1 MAGFKEQLAAANT
14 AYILKMQ
21 GTSKEAR
28 NVLFRSMARLRDD
41 RGENLL
47 YTDEQLA
54 DYFGL
59 EFDEVCEKRG
69 IISSNGTQPTELSNL
84 PLVIDGEGIY
94 RRTVNRIKA
103 HRQETPIVSLPK
115 KGQILDDFFR
125 PVLGEEK
132 PPSHNPVHIQT
143 STDVSS
149 VRPMEFAEPKQKA
162 DSGTIEDESLRRNIR
177 NAFLRGFATG
187 IFQTKN
193 LGSKGEVYIGSGSQD
208 EEKIDLLKK
217 TFGKVGRIKDDRKE
231 EVRVYLD
238 SDEFDFVC
246 NPEGDKDEIEK
257 ITQSRELF
265 APFVLGVLFAKL
277 TRIESRVPIKDSNIA
292 FKIPRAFRSHFGVVI
307 GERRYWTSTKKYQI
321 LVKEPRRIFETLF
334 NEPSVQS
341 LPFFEDLV
349 NSSFLHNRKIRLSN
363 PQLDAGLTPQ
373 DK

>member
-1 MAGFKEQLAAANT
+1 MAGFKEKLAAANT

-59 EFDEVCEKRG
+59 GFDEVCERRG
-69 IISSNGTQPTELSNL
+69 VISSNGTQPIELSNL

-94 RRTVNRIKA
+94 RRTVKRIKA
-103 HRQETPIVSLPK
+103 RRHEATTVSLPK
-115 KGQILDDFFR
+115 NGQIFDDIFR
-125 PVLGEEK
+125 PALGEEE
-132 PPSHNPVHIQT
+132 PPSHSPVHIQT
-143 STDVSS
+143 STDANSIK
-149 VRPMEFAEPKQKA
+149 PMEFVEPKQKA
-162 DSGTIEDESLRRNIR
+162 DSGIIEDESLRRNIR

-208 EEKIDLLKK
+208 EEKIDLLRK

-292 FKIPRAFRSHFGVVI
+292 FKIPRAFRSHFGVEI

-321 LVKEPRRIFETLF
+321 LVKEPRRIFEILF
-334 NEPSVQS
+334 KEPSVQS

-349 NSSFLHNRKIRLSN
+349 NSSFLQNRKIRFPGFQSSV
-363 PQLDAGLTPQ
+363 DE
-373 DK
+373 KS